1 VNAARPVLLMTLIK
15 PTRGGCRHGYAAAV
29 RAGGAAQGDDEDDL
43 KEWVKKVVDEL
54 PALTDGQRDLIA
66 LIFRSSHRR

>member
-1 VNAARPVLLMTLIK
+1 MPARLRSRRPGSAA
-15 PTRGGCRHGYAAAV
+15 H
-29 RAGGAAQGDDEDDL
+29 GDDEDDL
-43 KEWVKKVVDEL
+43 KDWVKKVVDEL